1 MRLRY
6 HNKKISSGTPG
17 RLQAVY
23 SKLRLL
29 KFTRD
34 DVSRSRIQ
42 GKNELRAAER
52 LQKALEQQID
62 NIHEQMVEIQAL

>member
-1 MRLRY
+1 MTSPDLE
-6 HNKKISSGTPG
+6 
-17 RLQAVY
+17 
-23 SKLRLL
+23 SK
-29 KFTRD
+29 
-34 DVSRSRIQ
+34 